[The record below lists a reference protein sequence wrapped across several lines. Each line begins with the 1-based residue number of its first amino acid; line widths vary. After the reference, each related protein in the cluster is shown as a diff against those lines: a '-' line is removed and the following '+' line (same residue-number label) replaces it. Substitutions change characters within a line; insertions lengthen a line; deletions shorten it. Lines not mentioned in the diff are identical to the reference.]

1 MEGRVFCLPISVY
14 IFGYISRKNM
24 GNKPSEPPPPDPR
37 PIFSEIPLY
46 LDDSEI
52 PVGKPVSIIP
62 KSRVHPNTDRLIYP
76 DYTRQIV
83 TGILTKREILP
94 PDPHSQKR
102 QSSKTDY
109 RFTISFNDGPVKT
122 WETDFNS
129 VDSPIY
135 YFMKTDKPTGGGR
148 RKSKHKRRTQKRKTH
163 SNRR

>member
-1 MEGRVFCLPISVY
+1 
-14 IFGYISRKNM
+14 M
-24 GNKPSEPPPPDPR
+24 GNKPPGPPPPDPR

-52 PVGKPVSIIP
+52 PVGKPVSIIQ
-62 KSRVHPNTDRLIYP
+62 KSRVNTNTNRLIYS

-102 QSSKTDY
+102 QSSRPDY
-109 RFTISFNDGPVKT
+109 RFTVKLDDGTVKI
-122 WETDFNS
+122 WETDFDI

-148 RKSKHKRRTQKRKTH
+148 RKSKHKRRTQTRKTR

>member
-1 MEGRVFCLPISVY
+1 MPISVY

-102 QSSKTDY
+102 QSSNQHWMICLIHSSKTL
-109 RFTISFNDGPVKT
+109 SF
-122 WETDFNS
+122 
-129 VDSPIY
+129 I
-135 YFMKTDKPTGGGR
+135 
-148 RKSKHKRRTQKRKTH
+148 KRLKYSSLT
-163 SNRR
+163 